1 MIAPPEIEMG
11 FVSATEGEMVVLY
24 QQLRE
29 FLHCELK
36 GVGVFRLV
44 IVCVQDV
51 GQCVSSLLV
60 HYKGWLFI
68 QEHVDCT

>member
-1 MIAPPEIEMG
+1 
-11 FVSATEGEMVVLY
+11 MVVLY

-36 GVGVFRLV
+36 GVGAFRLV

-60 HYKGWLFI
+60 HYKGWCLYSRTCRLHLMVVPA
-68 QEHVDCT
+68 QQPSTQNVMAG